1 MMRITNNVL
10 VNNLKNNLSRNIRNM
25 EKLQNQL
32 ASGRRISRPSQD
44 PTGIVE
50 SMRLASRLKENQ
62 VFQENAQD
70 AVGWLSST
78 DEALNS
84 LTVALRR
91 GYELTVQAANG
102 VLGTD
107 ERADISAEVQQLIE
121 EVAVIANSSHNDR
134 YLFGGTNT
142 KNKPYDGGVWQHNQ
156 ENILYEVGI
165 GVKIPVNLTAEEV
178 FVDADIMGALQNIVT
193 HLANN
198 DIQELGNGDLDA
210 IQQGIDQVLA
220 CRSKVGASINR
231 LEMTISR
238 LEEQEMNYSS
248 LQAEVDGVD
257 PAQLIM
263 ELKNSENVYRASLSV
278 GARVIM
284 PTLVDFLR

>member
-134 YLFGGTNT
+134 YIFGGTNT